1 MNEIRAPGDAPRF
14 PASEQVSPLSQ
25 FPPVSRGTNQSRMT
39 ARDVLVQLF
48 YYGSLLRNCILA
60 GVLIGLLAA
69 ALTRTEYTADSLVL
83 VLIGSES
90 TSAQNSSG
98 ITPTVLSIDGL
109 KAVQSEIQIATSD
122 EVLRTAVNKVGAG
135 VIYPWLVQPRLFGLL
150 PPRKPSTVEGLA
162 IERLRSD
169 LRVESDA
176 GSNVIRISLAN
187 PERAIAIQTVQAV
200 LDAFLEQRRTIY
212 ANSNAT
218 FVGREID
225 RYRDLLAK
233 LDTQIQDLRS
243 HYDVLDMAQ
252 DVVLATNRLDGVVQ
266 RQNQVRERQVAVQ
279 TEIATIKSNLS
290 GQPETVL
297 DFRETTNNTGNDEA
311 RNTLVRLE
319 QQRTHLINQYKPDWP
334 GIAAVN
340 QQIAAARDQMGP
352 HEKNLY
358 FSERQIRNPAI
369 ELLNNRLVSLEVEN
383 KALSEQLTEL
393 NQQYKQADNR
403 VQSLRTADG
412 QLHGLQL
419 TRDVTESVY
428 RQLAQRQPAA
438 VFQDHVVDERNAN
451 LRVVQPSTAPI
462 VGRNMALS
470 YIIGGLVLGLLLGAA
485 AVAIATLMR
494 EVYIM
499 PSEVERNL
507 LLPSLISLDSSTA
520 KADRDYQPEIAD
532 LGSLLQ
538 EVTVDGRPLA
548 SLQVVGVSDEDD
560 RVAIVR
566 RLATELAVGHERSTL
581 ILDME
586 SDGAEYASAV
596 GTEDGSPKPAKTLPI
611 HVVATRVPRLWVGRG
626 SLESVFGDRRASVV
640 QTRRILDELHEEFS
654 LLLLVAPADLSGY
667 AVRRL
672 ANMVDANI
680 IIVRAE
686 RARRA
691 VVTRLCDV
699 IRSGGG
705 NLLGFI
711 FDGRKYYVPNWLYRW
726 V

>member
-1 MNEIRAPGDAPRF
+1 MNEIRAPGDAPRL
-14 PASEQVSPLSQ
+14 PAPEQASPLS
-25 FPPVSRGTNQSRMT
+25 PVPTFTQGASEPRMT
-39 ARDVLVQLF
+39 VRDVLVQFF
-48 YYGSLLRNCILA
+48 YCGPLLRNCILL
-60 GVLIGLLAA
+60 GVFIGLLAA

-122 EVLRTAVNKVGAG
+122 EVLRTAIRKVGAG
-135 VIYPWLVQPRLFGLL
+135 SIYPWLVRPRWFGLL
-150 PPRKPSTVEGLA
+150 PPREPSTVEGLA
-162 IERLRSD
+162 VERLRSD

-176 GSNVIRISLAN
+176 GSNVIRISFAS
-187 PERAIAIQTVQAV
+187 PERPVAIEVVQAV

-212 ANSNAT
+212 ASTNAT

-225 RYRDLLAK
+225 RYRDSLAK

-243 HYDVLDMAQ
+243 HYNVLDMAQ

-279 TEIATIKSNLS
+279 TEIAAVKTNLA
-290 GQPETVL
+290 GQPQTVL
-297 DFRETTNNTGNDEA
+297 DFRESTNNTGNDEA

-340 QQIAAARDQMGP
+340 QQIASARDQMGP

-358 FSERQIRNPAI
+358 FTERQIRNPAI
-369 ELLNNRLVSLEVEN
+369 ELLNNRLASLEVEN
-383 KALSEQLTEL
+383 QALGEQLVEL
-393 NQQYKQADNR
+393 DQQYKQADDR

-419 TRDVTESVY
+419 TRDVTEGVY
-428 RQLAQRQPAA
+428 RQLAQRQQAA

-451 LRVVQPSTAPI
+451 LRVVQTSTAPV
-462 VGRNMALS
+462 VGRSMALS
-470 YIIGGLVLGLLLGAA
+470 YVLGGLILGMLLGAA
-485 AVAIATLMR
+485 AAAIATLMR

-499 PSEVERNL
+499 PSEAERDL
-507 LLPSLISLDSSTA
+507 LMPALISLDSSSA
-520 KADRDYQPEIAD
+520 KPHRDDQPEIAD

-538 EVTVDGRPLA
+538 EATVDRRSLA
-548 SLQVVGVSDEDD
+548 TLQIIGVSDEDD

-566 RLATELAVGHERSTL
+566 KLATELAVGHERNTL
-581 ILDME
+581 ILDLE
-586 SDGAEYASAV
+586 SDGAEYTSAL
-596 GTEDGSPKPAKTLPI
+596 GTADDPATPARTLPMR
-611 HVVATRVPRLWVGRG
+611 VVATRVPRLWVGV
-626 SLESVFGDRRASVV
+626 STLEPVFGDRRASVV
-640 QTRRILDELHEEFS
+640 HTRRILDELHEEFS
-654 LLLLVAPADLSGY
+654 MILLVASADLSGY

-680 IIVRAE
+680 VIVRAE
-686 RARRA
+686 RTRGA

-711 FDGRKYYVPNWLYRW
+711 FDGRKYYVPSWLYRW
-726 V
+726 A